1 MFNKRI
7 YLYQLK
13 NQRLALKIVLL
24 WTFKYLIAINSINA
38 NNSKVINEIIHLV
51 NNQKGDIGTT
61 NFLVILF
68 KLLKLELDNRYKIL
82 DESLI
87 EDKKNIFKI
96 SYCLRSLSN
105 LGKRIVISIYKDEKA
120 KVSISPKEAIPSVTE
135 LYRSANWLER
145 ENFDLFGLVY
155 KNHPDLRRILT
166 DYGFVGAPFRKDFP
180 LIGYKE
186 LSYNSENGSVTYKKI
201 SLLQEFRSFDM
212 NNPWVK

>member
-1 MFNKRI
+1 MFNKRV

-13 NQRLALKIVLL
+13 NNRLVLKIVLL
-24 WTFKYLIAINSINA
+24 WTFKYIIALNSLNS
-38 NNSKVINEIIHLV
+38 NNNKVINEISNLLS
-51 NNQKGDIGTT
+51 NRRGDIGTT

-68 KLLKLELDNRYKIL
+68 KLLKLELDSRYKIL

-105 LGKRIVISIYKDEKA
+105 LGKRIVIAIYQDEKA
-120 KVSISPKEAIPSVTE
+120 KVSISPKESIPSVTE
-135 LYRSANWLER
+135 LYKSANWLER
-145 ENFDLFGLVY
+145 ENFDLFGLIY

-201 SLLQEFRSFDM
+201 SLLQEYRSFDM